1 MHCDVQFRCTT
12 QAALHKSLSS
22 RNCQLFWCLER
33 RTSTKTVYIRA
44 GASLVAPAKAF
55 HSSPSI
61 SSTATPSSVMN
72 NGPKLPL
79 DVQETIIDESAHNV
93 FTLRHCALTCRDWL
107 PRSRFHLL
115 SAVCISTQEDIYS
128 FCNFLDTHPNYRAL
142 VRSVT
147 MAPVSTER
155 RPACLA
161 GVFSISILSRLPR
174 LHGWVIR
181 NDPFRERRLEVSYHP
196 TTLEHLRIRTRT
208 SSPIVNLHLKDLS
221 FVSRGELLRLLASF
235 TQLKHLQCDTIGFG
249 RRDSLD
255 SEGSKP
261 RSLRKLRLSTLLVS
275 SFTIINGTLRPL
287 LITQCRCAVFPGV
300 YCAHC

>member
-22 RNCQLFWCLER
+22 RNCQLSGCLER
-33 RTSTKTVYIRA
+33 RTSTKMVYIRA

-79 DVQETIIDESAHNV
+79 DVQETIIDESADNV

-128 FCNFLDTHPNYRAL
+128 FCKFLDAYTHYRTL

-181 NDPFRERRLEVSYHP
+181 NDPFRECKLKVSYHS
-196 TTLEHLRIRTRT
+196 TTLEQLRTLT
-208 SSPIVNLHLKDLS
+208 SSPIVNLHLKDLN
-221 FVSRGELLRLLASF
+221 FVSRSEFLRLVASF
-235 TQLKHLQCDTIGFG
+235 PQLKHLQCDTIGFD
-249 RRDSLD
+249 RRNSSD

-261 RSLRKLRLSTLLVS
+261 RSLSKLRLTALLVS
-275 SFTIINGTLRPL
+275 L
-287 LITQCRCAVFPGV
+287 
-300 YCAHC
+300 